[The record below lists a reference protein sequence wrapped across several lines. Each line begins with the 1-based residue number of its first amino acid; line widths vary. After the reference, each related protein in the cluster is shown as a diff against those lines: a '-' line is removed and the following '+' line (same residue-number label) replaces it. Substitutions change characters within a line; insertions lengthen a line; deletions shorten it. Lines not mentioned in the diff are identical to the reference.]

1 MLTTSE
7 IKELITADKTDIRKR
22 AARTGQRYYEGQH
35 DIRNY
40 KLYYYNSDGELVEDK
55 NRSNIKISHPFFQIL
70 TDELVQYALSG
81 EKFAFSKDPKLQE
94 YLDGYFNQNDMFIS
108 ELYETLQG
116 AVSKGF
122 EYMYAYKKEDG
133 RTTFINADSL
143 GVIEVRA
150 KDTSDHCDY
159 VIYYFLDRI
168 EKGEKVITRI
178 QVWDEKRTY
187 YYVMDGDTGRIEE
200 DPDEKLNPRPHIL
213 YEKDGDNNLY
223 YDDYGFIPFFRLD
236 NTKNRD
242 SDLRPVK
249 DIIDD
254 YDLMTCGLS
263 NNIQDAS
270 EYVVVV
276 KGFTGSSMEE
286 LMQNVKTKKHI
297 GVGEDGDLEYKTV
310 NIPYEARKLKMD
322 VDRDNIFLFGGGFDP
337 AKTGDGNVTNIIL
350 KSRYTLLDLRFKRLQ
365 IRLKAFLR
373 QLLEVV
379 LDEINTQQGTGYTKD
394 DVWFEFNPVVPTN
407 ETDDANIEQIRA
419 NTKKSMVDMLMSV
432 SARFDDETVM
442 RKLCDLLDVDYDD
455 IKARLP
461 DLDEAQSSVKKAQA
475 ILDNMP
481 VDSDE

>member
-1 MLTTSE
+1 MLTLSE
-7 IKELITADKTDIRKR
+7 IKELITNDKTDLRKR
-22 AARTGQRYYEGQH
+22 AARVGQRYYEGEH

-40 KLYYYNSDGELVEDK
+40 KLFYYNSDGQLVEDK
-55 NRSNIKISHPFFQIL
+55 DRSNIKISHPFFQIL

-94 YLDGYFNQNDMFIS
+94 YLDNYFNQNDMFIS

-122 EYMYAYKKEDG
+122 DYMYAYKKEDG

-143 GVIEVRA
+143 GVVEVRA

-159 VIYYFLDRI
+159 VIYYFTDRI
-168 EKGEKVITRI
+168 EKGQKKIIRI
-178 QVWDEKRTY
+178 QVWDTKQTY
-187 YYVMDGDTGRIEE
+187 YYVMDGDSGQIEE
-200 DPDEKLNPRPHIL
+200 DPDEKLNPRPHIV

-236 NTKNRD
+236 NTKKRTG
-242 SDLRPVK
+242 DLEPVK

-254 YDLMTCGLS
+254 YDLMACGLS

-276 KGFTGSSMEE
+276 KGFSGNSMEE

-310 NIPYEARKLKMD
+310 NIPYESRKLKMD

-337 AKTGDGNVTNIIL
+337 AKAGDGNITNVVI
-350 KSRYTLLDLRFKRLQ
+350 KSRYTLLDLRFNRLQ
-365 IRLKAFLR
+365 IHLKAFLR

-379 LDEINTQQGTGYTKD
+379 LDEINKENGTGYTKD
-394 DVWFEFNPVVPTN
+394 DVWFTFTPVVPTN
-407 ETDDANIEQIRA
+407 ETDDANIEQTRA
-419 NTKKSMVDMLMSV
+419 NTKKVIVDILMSV
-432 SARFDDETVM
+432 SARFDNETVM
-442 RKLCDLLDVDYDD
+442 RKICELLDVDYDD
-455 IKARLP
+455 VKSKLP
-461 DLDEAQSSVKKAQA
+461 DPDEAENSVKNAQT
-475 ILDNMP
+475 ILDNIQ
-481 VDSDE
+481 D

>member
-1 MLTTSE
+1 MLTLSE
-7 IKELITADKTDIRKR
+7 IKELITADKTDLRKC
-22 AARTGQRYYEGQH
+22 AAREGQRYYEGEH

-40 KLYYYNSDGELVEDK
+40 KLYYYNSDGEFVEDK
-55 NRSNIKISHPFFQIL
+55 DRSNIKISHPFFQIL

-81 EKFAFSKDPKLQE
+81 EKFAFAKDSKLQE
-94 YLDGYFNQNDMFIS
+94 HLDSYFNQNDMFIS

-122 EYMYAYKKEDG
+122 EYMYAYKKTDG

-150 KDTSDHCDY
+150 KDTSDNCDY
-159 VIYYFLDRI
+159 VIYYFTDRI
-168 EKGEKVITRI
+168 EKGQKKIIRI
-178 QVWDEKRTY
+178 QVWDAKQTY
-187 YYVMDGDTGRIEE
+187 YYVMDGDSGRIEDDSDE
-200 DPDEKLNPRPHIL
+200 DLNPRPHIV
-213 YEKDGDNNLY
+213 YEKDGDKNLY

-236 NTKNRD
+236 NTKKRT
-242 SDLRPVK
+242 SDLKPVK

-254 YDLMTCGLS
+254 YDLMACGLS

-276 KGFTGSSMEE
+276 KGFSGNSMEE

-337 AKTGDGNVTNIIL
+337 AKAGDGNITNIVI
-350 KSRYTLLDLRFKRLQ
+350 KSRYTLLDLRFNRLQ
-365 IRLKAFLR
+365 IHLKAFLR

-379 LDEINTQQGTGYTKD
+379 LDEINTQYGTGYTKD
-394 DVWFEFNPVVPTN
+394 DVRFEFSPVVPTN

-419 NTKKSMVDMLMSV
+419 NTKKTIVDILMSV
-432 SARFDDETVM
+432 SARFDNETVM
-442 RKLCDLLDVDYDD
+442 RKICELLDVDYDD
-455 IKARLP
+455 VKSKLP
-461 DLDEAQSSVKKAQA
+461 DPDEAENSVAAAQT
-475 ILDNMP
+475 ILDNIP
-481 VDSDE
+481 EE